1 MSAHASGM
9 SHSATGIRSTN
20 QGENLQLI
28 DCPRCCIPV
37 VKLRS
42 KRAET
47 FNWVFYKCPNNFQND
62 DTCSYFWW
70 HADYVKFLRVKQQKQ
85 NYVGGEQQYVDWTE
99 VSTRQE
105 WRQDFKKLSLEIFE
119 VKQQIVELKQQFFL
133 GKNIILLALVVG
145 VLIGILVC
153 VILK

>member
-1 MSAHASGM
+1 MPTHASGM

-20 QGENLQLI
+20 QGENLELI
-28 DCPRCCIPV
+28 DCPQCCIHV

-85 NYVGGEQQYVDWTE
+85 NYVGGEHQDWTE

-105 WRQDFKKLSLEIFE
+105 WRQDFQKLSLEISE
-119 VKQQIVELKQQFFL
+119 VKQHIVELKQQFFL
-133 GKNIILLALVVG
+133 GKI
-145 VLIGILVC
+145 
-153 VILK
+153 